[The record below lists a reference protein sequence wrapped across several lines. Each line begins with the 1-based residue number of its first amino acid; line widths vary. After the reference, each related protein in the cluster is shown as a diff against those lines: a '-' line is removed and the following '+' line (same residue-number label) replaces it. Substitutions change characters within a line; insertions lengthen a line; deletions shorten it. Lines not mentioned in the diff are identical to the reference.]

1 MYFVIKAISSYEV
14 AHFFHSPAFHF
25 YKAKLLGLPELPI
38 NVHRILTIQSQN
50 QMARARVRVQCAGHA
65 IRKGYAGVSRLPLL
79 GVSFNLSLVVA
90 N

>member
-1 MYFVIKAISSYEV
+1 MA
-14 AHFFHSPAFHF
+14 
-25 YKAKLLGLPELPI
+25 
-38 NVHRILTIQSQN
+38 R
-50 QMARARVRVQCAGHA
+50 ARARVRVQCAGHA